1 VRYGTRA
8 EQTVVRCDLAG
19 LAAADIAAPATI
31 VVGAVAA
38 FDFSPVAGRTAGTA
52 TADGKAGR

>member
-1 VRYGTRA
+1 MVPPTRA

-19 LAAADIAAPATI
+19 LAAADIAAPSTI

-38 FDFSPVAGRTAGTA
+38 FDFSPAVASTVAAPADREAGR
-52 TADGKAGR
+52 